1 MDGSENSQRKKM
13 TTFKEWIEYQSKR
26 NVHGRLEEAFGDKNH
41 IFDFFYMADEKDER
55 VKEFLSEL
63 KELMHYCFGRMG
75 SHQKGIETTEKDKKI
90 QHYAVREK

>member
-13 TTFKEWIEYQSKR
+13 TTFKEWIEHQSNNKI
-26 NVHGRLEEAFGDKNH
+26 HGRLEEDFGDKNH

-63 KELMHYCFGRMG
+63 KELMHYCFGRNG
-75 SHQKGIETTEKDKKI
+75 FSSKGNRNNGEGQKI